1 MTKRVWLAVAIVRSL
16 LMLGLLGAPAMA
28 ADDYPM
34 RKSITLVTPYAPG
47 GGSDILTRIL
57 GEALR
62 TNLQQNVVVQNV
74 TGAGGALGSRLVAQA
89 NPDGYTLLS
98 HHIGL
103 VTSTALY
110 KNPQFDPT
118 RSYEYVGLFADT
130 PMVLV
135 SSPSFPA
142 NNVAELIAYVK
153 QNKDRITFA
162 SSGKGSATHLCSLL
176 FEKAL
181 GVKVTLI
188 QYKGASPAT
197 IDVTAGRVDLFCDVT
212 AGTIIGAIQ
221 SGSLKAFFITSPTRL
236 KSIPNVPTANESGL
250 KEVNVSAWYGLYA
263 PAGTPKPVIDK
274 LSEALQTATQDP
286 TVALSLAK
294 METLLFDTK
303 LATPEALKKQVES
316 ETTRW
321 TDIIQQAGISPE

>member
-1 MTKRVWLAVAIVRSL
+1 MIKLKHLLVLLCLLSQPALADS
-16 LMLGLLGAPAMA
+16 
-28 ADDYPM
+28 DYPQ

-62 TNLQQNVVVQNV
+62 SNLKQNVVVQNI
-74 TGAGGALGSRLVAQA
+74 TGAGGVIGSRAVAQA
-89 NPDGYTLLS
+89 TPDGYTLLS

-118 RSYEYVGLFADT
+118 KSYDYVGLFADT

-135 SSPSFPA
+135 SSPSFPV
-142 NNVAELIAYVK
+142 NNSAELIEYVK
-153 QNKDRITFA
+153 KNKDKITFA

-221 SGSLKAFFITSPTRL
+221 SGSLKAHFITAPKRL
-236 KSIPNVPTANESGL
+236 MSIPNVPTANEVGL
-250 KEVNVSAWYGLYA
+250 TEMNVSAWYGLYA
-263 PAGTPKPVIDK
+263 PAGTPQPVIHK
-274 LSEALQTATQDP
+274 LSQALQAATKDP
-286 TVALSLAK
+286 AVASSLAK
-294 METLLFDTK
+294 METLLFDTAS
-303 LATPEALKKQVES
+303 ATPEALKSQVER
-316 ETTRW
+316 ETARW
-321 TDIIQQAGISPE
+321 TALIQQAGISPE

>member
-1 MTKRVWLAVAIVRSL
+1 MMIKLKYLLVLLCLLSQPVLADS
-16 LMLGLLGAPAMA
+16 
-28 ADDYPM
+28 DYPQ

-57 GEALR
+57 AEALR
-62 TNLQQNVVVQNV
+62 SNLKQNVVVQNI
-74 TGAGGALGSRLVAQA
+74 TGAGGVIGSRSVAQA
-89 NPDGYTLLS
+89 TPDGYTLLS

-118 RSYEYVGLFADT
+118 KSYDYVGLFADT

-142 NNVAELIAYVK
+142 NNTTELIDYVK
-153 QNKDRITFA
+153 KNTDKITFA

-197 IDVTAGRVDLFCDVT
+197 IDVAAGRVDLFCDVT

-221 SGSLKAFFITSPTRL
+221 SGSLKAHFITAPKRL
-236 KSIPNVPTANESGL
+236 TSIPNVPTANEVGL
-250 KEVNVSAWYGLYA
+250 KEMNVSAWYGLYA
-263 PAGTPKPVIDK
+263 PAGTPQPVIRK
-274 LSEALQTATQDP
+274 LSEALQAATKDP
-286 TVALSLAK
+286 AVASSLAK
-294 METLLFDTK
+294 METLLFDTAS
-303 LATPEALKKQVES
+303 ATPEALKAQVER
-316 ETTRW
+316 ETARW
-321 TDIIQQAGISPE
+321 TALIQQAGISPE

>member
-1 MTKRVWLAVAIVRSL
+1 MIKLKHLLVLLCLLSQPVLAES
-16 LMLGLLGAPAMA
+16 
-28 ADDYPM
+28 DYPQ

-57 GEALR
+57 AEALR
-62 TNLQQNVVVQNV
+62 SNLKQNVVVQNI
-74 TGAGGALGSRLVAQA
+74 TGAGGVIGSRSVAQA
-89 NPDGYTLLS
+89 APDGYTLLS

-118 RSYEYVGLFADT
+118 KSYEYVGLFADT

-142 NNVAELIAYVK
+142 NNTTELIEYVK
-153 QNKDRITFA
+153 KNKDKITFA

-221 SGSLKAFFITSPTRL
+221 SGSLKAHFITAPKRL
-236 KSIPNVPTANESGL
+236 TSIPNTPTANEVGL
-250 KEVNVSAWYGLYA
+250 QEMNVSAWYGLYA
-263 PAGTPKPVIDK
+263 PAGTPQPVINK
-274 LSEALQTATQDP
+274 LSKALQATTKDP
-286 TVALSLAK
+286 AVASSLAK
-294 METLLFDTK
+294 METLLFDAAS
-303 LATPEALKKQVES
+303 ATPEALKSQVER
-316 ETTRW
+316 ETARW
-321 TDIIQQAGISPE
+321 TALIQQAGISPE

>member
-1 MTKRVWLAVAIVRSL
+1 MIKLKHLLVLLCLLSQPALADS
-16 LMLGLLGAPAMA
+16 
-28 ADDYPM
+28 DYPQ

-57 GEALR
+57 AEALR
-62 TNLQQNVVVQNV
+62 SNLKQNVVVQNI
-74 TGAGGALGSRLVAQA
+74 TGAGGVIGSRAVAQA
-89 NPDGYTLLS
+89 TPDGYTLLS

-118 RSYEYVGLFADT
+118 KSYDYVGLFADT

-135 SSPSFPA
+135 SSPSFPV
-142 NNVAELIAYVK
+142 NNSAELIEYVK
-153 QNKDRITFA
+153 KNKDKITFA

-221 SGSLKAFFITSPTRL
+221 SGSLKAHFITAPKRL
-236 KSIPNVPTANESGL
+236 TSIPNVPTANEVGL
-250 KEVNVSAWYGLYA
+250 TEMNVSAWYGLYA
-263 PAGTPKPVIDK
+263 PAGTPQPVINK
-274 LSEALQTATQDP
+274 LSEALQAATKDP
-286 TVALSLAK
+286 VVASSLAK

-303 LATPEALKKQVES
+303 FATPEALKTQVER
-316 ETTRW
+316 ETARW
-321 TDIIQQAGISPE
+321 TALIQQAGISPE

>member
-1 MTKRVWLAVAIVRSL
+1 MIKLKHFLIFLVCLLSQPVLADS
-16 LMLGLLGAPAMA
+16 
-28 ADDYPM
+28 DYPQ

-57 GEALR
+57 AEALR
-62 TNLQQNVVVQNV
+62 SNLKQNVVVQNI
-74 TGAGGALGSRLVAQA
+74 TGAGGVIGSRAVAQA
-89 NPDGYTLLS
+89 TPDGYTLLS

-110 KNPQFDPT
+110 KNPQFDPIK
-118 RSYEYVGLFADT
+118 SYEYVGLFADT

-135 SSPSFPA
+135 SSTSFPA
-142 NNVAELIAYVK
+142 NNTTELIEYVK
-153 QNKDRITFA
+153 KNKDKITFA

-221 SGSLKAFFITSPTRL
+221 SGSLKAHFITAPKRL
-236 KSIPNVPTANESGL
+236 TSIPNIPTANEVGL
-250 KEVNVSAWYGLYA
+250 KEMNVSAWYGLYA
-263 PAGTPKPVIDK
+263 PAGTPQPVIHK
-274 LSEALQTATQDP
+274 LSAALQAATKDP
-286 TVALSLAK
+286 AVASSLAK
-294 METLLFDTK
+294 METLLFDTAS
-303 LATPEALKKQVES
+303 ATPAALKAQVER
-316 ETTRW
+316 ETARW
-321 TDIIQQAGISPE
+321 TALIQQAGISPE

>member
-1 MTKRVWLAVAIVRSL
+1 MIKLKHLLVLLCLLSQPVLAES
-16 LMLGLLGAPAMA
+16 
-28 ADDYPM
+28 DYPQ

-57 GEALR
+57 AEALR
-62 TNLQQNVVVQNV
+62 SNLKQNVVVQNI
-74 TGAGGALGSRLVAQA
+74 TGAGGVIGSRSVAQA
-89 NPDGYTLLS
+89 APDGYTLLS

-118 RSYEYVGLFADT
+118 KSYEYVGLFADT

-142 NNVAELIAYVK
+142 NNTTELIEYVK
-153 QNKDRITFA
+153 KNKDKITFA

-221 SGSLKAFFITSPTRL
+221 SGSLKAHFITAPKRL
-236 KSIPNVPTANESGL
+236 TSIPNIPTANEVGL
-250 KEVNVSAWYGLYA
+250 KEMNVSAWYGLYA
-263 PAGTPKPVIDK
+263 PAGTPQPVIHK
-274 LSEALQTATQDP
+274 LSKALQAATKDP
-286 TVALSLAK
+286 AVASSLAK
-294 METLLFDTK
+294 METLLFDAAS
-303 LATPEALKKQVES
+303 ATPEALKSQVER
-316 ETTRW
+316 ETARW
-321 TDIIQQAGISPE
+321 TALIQQAGISPE

>member
-1 MTKRVWLAVAIVRSL
+1 MIKLKHLLVLLCLLSQPVLAES
-16 LMLGLLGAPAMA
+16 
-28 ADDYPM
+28 DYPQ

-57 GEALR
+57 AEALR
-62 TNLQQNVVVQNV
+62 SNLKQNVVVQNI
-74 TGAGGALGSRLVAQA
+74 TGAGGVIGSRSVAQA
-89 NPDGYTLLS
+89 APDGYTLLS

-118 RSYEYVGLFADT
+118 KSYEYVGLFADT

-142 NNVAELIAYVK
+142 NNTTELIEYVK
-153 QNKDRITFA
+153 KNKDKITFA

-197 IDVTAGRVDLFCDVT
+197 I
-212 AGTIIGAIQ
+212 
-221 SGSLKAFFITSPTRL
+221 
-236 KSIPNVPTANESGL
+236 
-250 KEVNVSAWYGLYA
+250 
-263 PAGTPKPVIDK
+263 
-274 LSEALQTATQDP
+274 
-286 TVALSLAK
+286 
-294 METLLFDTK
+294 
-303 LATPEALKKQVES
+303 
-316 ETTRW
+316 
-321 TDIIQQAGISPE
+321 

>member
-1 MTKRVWLAVAIVRSL
+1 MIKLKHLLVLLCLLSQPVLAES
-16 LMLGLLGAPAMA
+16 
-28 ADDYPM
+28 DYPQ

-57 GEALR
+57 AEALR
-62 TNLQQNVVVQNV
+62 SNLKQNVVVQNI
-74 TGAGGALGSRLVAQA
+74 TGAGGVIGSRSVAQA
-89 NPDGYTLLS
+89 GPDGYTLLS

-118 RSYEYVGLFADT
+118 KSYEYVGLFADT

-142 NNVAELIAYVK
+142 NNTTELIEYVK
-153 QNKDRITFA
+153 KNKDKITFA

-221 SGSLKAFFITSPTRL
+221 SGSLKAHFITAPKRL
-236 KSIPNVPTANESGL
+236 TSIPNTPTANEVGL
-250 KEVNVSAWYGLYA
+250 QEMNVSAWYGLYA
-263 PAGTPKPVIDK
+263 PAGTPQPVINK
-274 LSEALQTATQDP
+274 LSKALQATTKDP
-286 TVALSLAK
+286 AVASSLAK
-294 METLLFDTK
+294 METLLFDAAS
-303 LATPEALKKQVES
+303 ATPEALKSQVER
-316 ETTRW
+316 ETARW
-321 TDIIQQAGISPE
+321 TALIQQAGISPE

>member
-1 MTKRVWLAVAIVRSL
+1 MIKLKHLLVLLFLLSQPVLAES
-16 LMLGLLGAPAMA
+16 
-28 ADDYPM
+28 DYPQ

-57 GEALR
+57 AEALR
-62 TNLQQNVVVQNV
+62 SNLKQNVVVQNI
-74 TGAGGALGSRLVAQA
+74 TGAGGVIGSRSVAQA
-89 NPDGYTLLS
+89 APDGYTLLS

-118 RSYEYVGLFADT
+118 KSYEYVGLFADT

-142 NNVAELIAYVK
+142 NNTTELIEYVK
-153 QNKDRITFA
+153 KNKDKITFA

-197 IDVTAGRVDLFCDVT
+197 IDVTTGRVDLFCDVT

-221 SGSLKAFFITSPTRL
+221 SGSLKAHFITAPKRL
-236 KSIPNVPTANESGL
+236 TSIPNIPTANEVGL
-250 KEVNVSAWYGLYA
+250 KEMNVSAWYGLYA
-263 PAGTPKPVIDK
+263 PAGTPQPVIHK
-274 LSEALQTATQDP
+274 LSKALQAATKDP
-286 TVALSLAK
+286 AVASSLAK
-294 METLLFDTK
+294 METLLFDAAS
-303 LATPEALKKQVES
+303 ATPEALKSQVER
-316 ETTRW
+316 ETARW
-321 TDIIQQAGISPE
+321 TALIQQAGISPE

>member
-1 MTKRVWLAVAIVRSL
+1 MIKLKHLLVLLCLLSQPVLAES
-16 LMLGLLGAPAMA
+16 
-28 ADDYPM
+28 DYPQ
-34 RKSITLVTPYAPG
+34 RKSVTLVTPYAPG

-57 GEALR
+57 AEALR
-62 TNLQQNVVVQNV
+62 SNLKQNVVVQNI
-74 TGAGGALGSRLVAQA
+74 TGAGGVIGSRSVAQA
-89 NPDGYTLLS
+89 APDGYTLLS

-118 RSYEYVGLFADT
+118 KSYEYVGLFADT

-142 NNVAELIAYVK
+142 NNTTELIEYVK
-153 QNKDRITFA
+153 KNKDKITFA

-221 SGSLKAFFITSPTRL
+221 SGSLKAHFITAPKRL
-236 KSIPNVPTANESGL
+236 TSIPNTPTANEVGL
-250 KEVNVSAWYGLYA
+250 QEMNVSAWYGLYA
-263 PAGTPKPVIDK
+263 PAGTPQPVINK
-274 LSEALQTATQDP
+274 LSKALQATTKDP
-286 TVALSLAK
+286 AVASSLAK
-294 METLLFDTK
+294 METLLFDAAS
-303 LATPEALKKQVES
+303 ATPEALKSQVER
-316 ETTRW
+316 ETARW
-321 TDIIQQAGISPE
+321 TALIQQAGISPE

>member
-1 MTKRVWLAVAIVRSL
+1 MIKLKHLLVLLCLLSQPVLAES
-16 LMLGLLGAPAMA
+16 
-28 ADDYPM
+28 DYPQ

-57 GEALR
+57 AEALR
-62 TNLQQNVVVQNV
+62 SNLKQNVVVQNI
-74 TGAGGALGSRLVAQA
+74 TGAGGVIGSRSVAQA
-89 NPDGYTLLS
+89 APDGYTLLS

-118 RSYEYVGLFADT
+118 KSYEYVGLFADT

-142 NNVAELIAYVK
+142 NNTTELIEYVK
-153 QNKDRITFA
+153 KNKDKITFA
-162 SSGKGSATHLCSLL
+162 SSGKGSATQLCSLL

-221 SGSLKAFFITSPTRL
+221 SGSLKAHFITAPKRL
-236 KSIPNVPTANESGL
+236 TSIPNTPTANEVGL
-250 KEVNVSAWYGLYA
+250 QEMNVSAWYGLYA
-263 PAGTPKPVIDK
+263 PAGTPQPVINK
-274 LSEALQTATQDP
+274 LSKALQATTKDP
-286 TVALSLAK
+286 AVASSLAK
-294 METLLFDTK
+294 METLLFDAAS
-303 LATPEALKKQVES
+303 ATPEALKSQVER
-316 ETTRW
+316 ETARW
-321 TDIIQQAGISPE
+321 TALIQQAGISPE

>member
-1 MTKRVWLAVAIVRSL
+1 MIKLKHLLVLLCLLSQPVLAES
-16 LMLGLLGAPAMA
+16 
-28 ADDYPM
+28 DYPQ

-57 GEALR
+57 AEALR
-62 TNLQQNVVVQNV
+62 SNLKQNVVVQNI
-74 TGAGGALGSRLVAQA
+74 TGAGGVIGSRSVAQA
-89 NPDGYTLLS
+89 APDGYTLLS

-118 RSYEYVGLFADT
+118 KSYEYVGLFADT

-142 NNVAELIAYVK
+142 NNTTELIEYVK
-153 QNKDRITFA
+153 KNKDKITFA

-221 SGSLKAFFITSPTRL
+221 SGSLKAHFITAPKRL
-236 KSIPNVPTANESGL
+236 TSIPNTPTANEVGL
-250 KEVNVSAWYGLYA
+250 QEMNVSAWYGLYA
-263 PAGTPKPVIDK
+263 PAGTPQPVIKK
-274 LSEALQTATQDP
+274 LSKALQATTKDP
-286 TVALSLAK
+286 AVASSLAK
-294 METLLFDTK
+294 METLLFDAAS
-303 LATPEALKKQVES
+303 ATPEALKSQVER
-316 ETTRW
+316 ETARW
-321 TDIIQQAGISPE
+321 TALIQQAGISPE